1 MGRFLRKRRGRCGPR
16 GLVPYREVAARM
28 GREGGGRRVG
38 GRWPTG
44 WPLRLRRCSE
54 GGLKFFEAGCPGGLA
69 EQVLE
74 RWLAADSVDPLAHG
88 VRHLA
93 EPGVEDV
100 ENRLA
105 GGLDDAFLTA
115 FDEAFFEGE
124 FFEEGNVGR
133 GFVG

>member
-1 MGRFLRKRRGRCGPR
+1 MDRRSEPYWRCAGFGCGRL
-16 GLVPYREVAARM
+16 
-28 GREGGGRRVG
+28 G

-105 GGLDDAFLTA
+105 GVLEDAFLET
-115 FDEAFFEGE
+115 FLEAFLDTLLEAFLQSFLEGE
-124 FFEEGNVGR
+124 FFEEGDVGH
-133 GFVG
+133 GCVG